1 MNLLALK
8 DMLCLGL
15 ILSDILVFI
24 LSDPDSVNVI
34 LIMPSRHSTDHLMR
48 YMGKLVNMVQKKSSC
63 SLSIPN
69 ASVVYSM
76 QSRPVACPVNESQDK
91 SLEFTINRTL
101 MKLFRTVSSDDIK
114 ECRCF
119 FGGPITDTKLLIV
132 KRKMKFLYENI
143 VTLKMAYVNCSQTL
157 PV

>member
-1 MNLLALK
+1 MILSALK

-91 SLEFTINRTL
+91 SLEFTINRML
-101 MKLFRTVSSDDIK
+101 MKLF
-114 ECRCF
+114 
-119 FGGPITDTKLLIV
+119 
-132 KRKMKFLYENI
+132 
-143 VTLKMAYVNCSQTL
+143 
-157 PV
+157 